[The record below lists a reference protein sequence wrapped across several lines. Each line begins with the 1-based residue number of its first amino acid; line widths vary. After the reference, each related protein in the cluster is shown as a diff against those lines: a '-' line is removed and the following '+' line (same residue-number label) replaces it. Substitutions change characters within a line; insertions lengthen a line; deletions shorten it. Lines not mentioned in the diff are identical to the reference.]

1 MDGMENLTTTEES
14 TVDTSY
20 DSADVEESSAEN
32 PEIADQGE
40 EQESTEATETEPEQ
54 QQTVDVNAIAAAAR
68 RKSEAE
74 MRARDAEYARRFGHL
89 KNPKTG
95 EPIRS
100 ARDYLAALD
109 AQEEM
114 QAKEQLKQSGVD
126 PAVIDNFINNN
137 SIIRQAQ
144 AVIEQ
149 QEAQQTFSQIN
160 ADIAELGKLNPSI
173 TSLDTVPPDVIKF
186 SMDHNIDLVSA
197 YKVVYYGKVS
207 SEQQAAITQQA
218 INQAKGKSH
227 LNPVNG
233 VATPDDGVDIPQ
245 SELSMWK
252 ETFPDK
258 SIAEL
263 KKLYNKTL

>member
-20 DSADVEESSAEN
+20 ESADVEESSVNDVESAE
-32 PEIADQGE
+32 P
-40 EQESTEATETEPEQ
+40 QELQDETEATETEPEQ

-100 ARDYLAALD
+100 ERDYLAALD

-137 SIIRQAQ
+137 PIIRQAQ

-149 QEAQQTFSQIN
+149 QKAQQGFSMIN
-160 ADIAELGKLNPSI
+160 ADIAELGKLDPSI
-173 TSLDTVPPDVIKF
+173 TSLDTVPPDVMEFAVKRK
-186 SMDHNIDLVSA
+186 MTLVDA
-197 YKVVYYGKVS
+197 YKILNYGKVN
-207 SEQQAAITQQA
+207 SEQQAAITQHA

-233 VATPDDGVDIPQ
+233 VAVQDNSVEIPQ
-245 SELSMWK
+245 SELARWR
-252 ETFPDK
+252 EYFPDK
-258 SIAEL
+258 SAEEL
-263 KKLYNKTL
+263 KKLYNDTL

>member
-20 DSADVEESSAEN
+20 ESADVEESSAEN

-100 ARDYLAALD
+100 ERDYLAALD

-114 QAKEQLKQSGVD
+114 KAKEQLQQNGVD
-126 PAVIDNFINNN
+126 PSVLDNFINNN
-137 SIIRQAQ
+137 PVIRQAQ

-149 QEAQQTFSQIN
+149 QKAQATFSQIN

-197 YKVVYYGKVS
+197 YKVVNYGKVS

-233 VATPDDGVDIPQ
+233 VATPDDGADIPQ
-245 SELSMWK
+245 SELDMWK
-252 ETFPDK
+252 ETFPNK
-258 SIAEL
+258 SMAEL